1 MKSNLRRIFCLL
13 LALAMIFS
21 VAACGKADDGGSTL
35 DFDDEG
41 WDITVDG
48 NVGGNESTDDGSKT
62 QSGNT
67 STGNGGSTV
76 KQPAVKNADELSL
89 AELTAQIPSNLRG
102 TTVHVFSWN
111 PVKDV
116 TGAEKVVA
124 DFEKKTGIK
133 VKWEQGSYDTYDEA
147 IIAKINS
154 GAAPDII
161 RYNSPNP
168 ARMATTQDL
177 KTATGFDFKG
187 DIWDSTVYDA
197 FTVNGKTFGI
207 NMKNTFNKQPT
218 VVMYLKSTIEN
229 NQLEDPYQLW
239 KSGKWTFDKFLE
251 MCREFKEKTNGSCGW
266 MTSRII
272 DIMWFR
278 GIGFIEFDG
287 TKYTNNSL
295 DPDVINALKDIC
307 TWTTTDIMAGGMS
320 ETSSFCSGNYL
331 FYTDNIL
338 GARRNDSLHYVEQKK
353 NNDLYCVPF
362 PQESGKTYY
371 QSYSESEAF
380 GIPKGAKNP
389 EAVYYFLRYY
399 LDANNYDSKMFFSNS
414 QILEVYNWCI
424 SQEKQM
430 HTIDRYITGSY
441 ATQLLD
447 IPATVRGGLQPAQ
460 VQTTLESLSPKFK
473 LCADKAN
480 DVIKK
485 F

>member
-13 LALAMIFS
+13 LALAMMFS
-21 VAACGKADDGGSTL
+21 VAACGKADNGGSTL
-35 DFDDEG
+35 NFDDEG
-41 WDITVDG
+41 WEIDAGTTNTD
-48 NVGGNESTDDGSKT
+48 GGNDNNGETSVVSTND
-62 QSGNT
+62 NV
-67 STGNGGSTV
+67 V
-76 KQPAVKNADELSL
+76 KEPAVKNADELSL

-133 VKWEQGSYDTYDEA
+133 VKWEQGNYDKYDET
-147 IIAKINS
+147 IVAKINS
-154 GAAPDII
+154 GSAPDII

-168 ARMATTQDL
+168 ARMALTQDL
-177 KTATGFDFKG
+177 QSATGFDFSG
-187 DIWDSTVYDA
+187 DIWDSEVKEA
-197 FTVNGKTFGI
+197 FTVKNKIYGI

-229 NQLEDPYQLW
+229 NQLEDPYTLW
-239 KSGKWTFDKFLE
+239 KSGKWTFDKFIE
-251 MCREFKEKTNGSCGW
+251 MCLEFKEKTNGNCGW
-266 MTSRII
+266 MSSRLI

-278 GIGFIEFDG
+278 GIGFIESDG
-287 TKYTNNSL
+287 EKYTNTATSV
-295 DPDVINALKDIC
+295 DCINALKDIC
-307 TWTTTDIMAGGMS
+307 TWRQSDILSGGAS

-338 GARRNDSLHYVEQKK
+338 GARRNDSIHYVEQKK
-353 NNDLYCVPF
+353 DNDLYCVPF

-389 EAVYYFLRYY
+389 TAVYYFLRYY
-399 LDANNYDSKMFFSNS
+399 LDANNYDSKMFFSNN

-424 SQEKQM
+424 SQENQH
-430 HTIDRYITGSY
+430 HTIDRYITQSY
-441 ATQLLD
+441 DERLCG
-447 IPATVRGGLQPAQ
+447 IENIIREGLQPAQ
-460 VQTTLESLSPKFK
+460 AQTTLESLTTKFQ
-473 LCADKAN
+473 LCVDKAN
-480 DVIKK
+480 DAVKK

>member
-21 VAACGKADDGGSTL
+21 VAACGKADESGSTL

-41 WDITVDG
+41 WEIEVDG
-48 NVGGNESTDDGSKT
+48 NAGTESKDQGDTSIVVST
-62 QSGNT
+62 NT
-67 STGNGGSTV
+67 SAVAPT
-76 KQPAVKNADELSL
+76 VKNADALSL
-89 AELTAQIPSNLRG
+89 AELTAQMPSKLRG

-133 VKWEQGSYDTYDEA
+133 VKWEQGSYDNYDES

-161 RYNSPNP
+161 RYNEPNP
-168 ARMATTQDL
+168 GRMATTQDL
-177 KTATGFDFKG
+177 KTATGFDFSG
-187 DIWDSTVYDA
+187 DIWDATVAKA
-197 FTVNGKTFGI
+197 FTVKGKTYGV

-239 KSGKWTFDKFLE
+239 KQGKWTFDKFLE

-266 MTSRII
+266 MTSRIV

-278 GIGFIEFDG
+278 GLSFINFDG
-287 TKYTNNSL
+287 TKYTNNATN
-295 DPDVINALKDIC
+295 PEIITMLKDVC
-307 TWTTTDIMAGGMS
+307 TWTTSDIMAGGMS
-320 ETSSFCSGNYL
+320 GTSAFCSGNYL

-338 GARRNDSLHYVEQKK
+338 GARRNDSQHYVEQKK

-362 PQESGKTYY
+362 PQENGKTFY
-371 QSYSESEAF
+371 QSNSEAEAY
-380 GIPKGAKNP
+380 GIPKGAKNA

-399 LDANNYDSKMFFSNS
+399 LDANNYDSKMFFSNN

-424 SQEKQM
+424 SQSNQ
-430 HTIDRYITGSY
+430 HYTFDRKLTKSY
-441 ATQLLD
+441 AEELLD
-447 IPATVRGGLQPAQ
+447 IPALVRGGLQPAQ
-460 VQTTLESLSPKFK
+460 VQTQLESLSPKFK
-473 LCADKAN
+473 LCADKAS
-480 DVIKK
+480 DVVAK